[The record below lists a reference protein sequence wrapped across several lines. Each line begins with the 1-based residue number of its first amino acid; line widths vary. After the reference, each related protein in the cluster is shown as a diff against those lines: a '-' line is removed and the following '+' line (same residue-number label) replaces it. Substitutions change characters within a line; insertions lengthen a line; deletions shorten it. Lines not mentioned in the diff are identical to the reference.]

1 MAYASPS
8 CQNTTT
14 GNDPTLVS
22 RRPSA
27 WRSAS
32 DPART
37 EVEAIGR
44 SFPTESF
51 RKSLLAIIYRSME
64 DVKTASLGVTK
75 RRILERLIRADAT
88 VAELART
95 LDMTEAGVRQHLD
108 ALAENGLVASR
119 TRPGEG
125 RGRPP
130 TVWTLTDLAQDLFPD
145 RHDDLTVDLISAVR
159 TALGDEGLQRVI
171 DARTEQQRAA
181 YLKTIPQR
189 GSLRARAEALA
200 RVRAEEGYLAEV
212 IDDPDGDGVILVEH
226 HCPICTAASAC
237 AGLCTSELELFR
249 EVMGDGVRV
258 ERTQHLLSGD
268 RRCAYRLTK
277 VVQ

>member
-1 MAYASPS
+1 
-8 CQNTTT
+8 
-14 GNDPTLVS
+14 
-22 RRPSA
+22 
-27 WRSAS
+27 
-32 DPART
+32 
-37 EVEAIGR
+37 
-44 SFPTESF
+44 
-51 RKSLLAIIYRSME
+51 ME

-95 LDMTEAGVRQHLD
+95 LDMTQAGVRQHLD

-181 YLKTIPQR
+181 YQKAMPER

-200 RVRAEEGYLAEV
+200 RIRAAEGYLAEV
-212 IDDPDGDGVILVEH
+212 IDDPEGNGVILVEH

-249 EVMGDGVRV
+249 EVMGNGVRV

-277 VVQ
+277 V